1 MCKAMET
8 MRNECTSRADKEAK
22 IGIAIKLIKDGTLSL
37 DKIAA
42 VCNLTVEE
50 VKELT
55 MQPA

>member
-1 MCKAMET
+1 MIFAGMI
-8 MRNECTSRADKEAK
+8 M
-22 IGIAIKLIKDGTLSL
+22 GITLSL